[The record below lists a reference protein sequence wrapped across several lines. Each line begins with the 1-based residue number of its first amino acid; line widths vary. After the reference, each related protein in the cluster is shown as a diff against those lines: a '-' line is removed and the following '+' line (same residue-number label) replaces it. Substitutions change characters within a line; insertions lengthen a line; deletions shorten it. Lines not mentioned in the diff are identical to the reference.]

1 MELYINILKQCK
13 QYRRTETHRTQNK
26 KEKYVLTPGPQILLP
41 PSEETTANSFLC
53 IFLHIFSHAS
63 MYVYRFAY
71 K

>member
-26 KEKYVLTPGPQILLP
+26 KEKYALSPGPQILLP
-41 PSEETTANSFLC
+41 PSKETTANSFLF
-53 IFLHIFSHAS
+53 IFLHTFSHAS
-63 MYVYRFAY
+63 MYVSRFAY